1 MITFTSTRL
10 DAAETQ
16 PGFLDVKM
24 RTEVLTPPGD
34 LVAVLGAEAELNCQV
49 RLHQIHTFTM
59 IRQYGHSVISFLLS
73 FVIHHLVF
81 GILFRKNIM
90 LSLGTEMIE

>member
-1 MITFTSTRL
+1 MIICTSTRL

-34 LVAVLGAEAELNCQV
+34 LVAVLGAEAKLNCQV
-49 RLHQIHTFTM
+49 RLHKIHTFT
-59 IRQYGHSVISFLLS
+59 
-73 FVIHHLVF
+73 
-81 GILFRKNIM
+81 
-90 LSLGTEMIE
+90 